1 MWDAD
6 EDITVYRMDV
16 SWNLIYLTV
25 SLGIGLLSV
34 VYCKYLFNQKKR
46 NENSSF
52 GMERQYRLQGT
63 IDETASLLN
72 K

>member
-1 MWDAD
+1 VWDAD